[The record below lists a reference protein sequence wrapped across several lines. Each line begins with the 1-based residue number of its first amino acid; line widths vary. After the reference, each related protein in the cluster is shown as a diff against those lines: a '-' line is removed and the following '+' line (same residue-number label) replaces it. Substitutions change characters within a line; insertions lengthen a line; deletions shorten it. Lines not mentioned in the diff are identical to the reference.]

1 MVHLYVAHLILINL
15 WVIKVGSRWQVEKH
29 NDPYYKKAK
38 QEEYRS
44 RASYKLKQLDKK
56 YKIIKLGD
64 SVVDLGAA
72 PGGWSQVALEK
83 VGEEGLVVGVDLNR
97 FKKFHEDNY
106 YGIRGDFTTPE
117 VQEKI
122 TNLIGGKAK
131 VVMSDASPSLSGIK
145 NIDQLRSIDLVNVVI
160 EISENILERK
170 GNLVMKVFQGPEYK
184 NMLDSLKGKFR
195 QVKTTKP
202 ASSRKKSSE
211 MYVVGLDYWPNKKK
225 KKKN

>member
-1 MVHLYVAHLILINL
+1 M
-15 WVIKVGSRWQVEKH
+15 GSRWQVEKLH
-29 NDPYYKKAK
+29 DQYYKKAK
-38 QEEYRS
+38 QEDYRS

-56 YKIIKLGD
+56 YKLIKQGD

-83 VGEEGLVVGVDLNR
+83 VGEEGIVVGVDLNR
-97 FKKFHEDNY
+97 FKRFHEENY

-117 VQEKI
+117 VQKQI
-122 TNLIGGKAK
+122 TDYLGGKAK
-131 VVMSDASPSLSGIK
+131 VVMSDASPSLCGIK
-145 NIDQLRSIDLVNVVI
+145 NIDQLRSIDLINVVI

-184 NMLDSLKGKFR
+184 TMLDSLKGKFR

-225 KKKN
+225 YKK

>member
-1 MVHLYVAHLILINL
+1 M
-15 WVIKVGSRWQVEKH
+15 GSRWQMEKH
-29 NDPYYKKAK
+29 KDPYYKKAK
-38 QEEYRS
+38 QEDYRS

-56 YKIIKLGD
+56 FKIIKQGNT
-64 SVVDLGAA
+64 VVDLGAA

-83 VGEEGLVVGVDLNR
+83 VGEEGVVVGVDLNR
-97 FKKFHEDNY
+97 FKKFHEENY

-122 TNLIGGKAK
+122 MELIGGKAK
-131 VVMSDASPSLSGIK
+131 VVMSDASPSLCGIK
-145 NIDQLRSIDLVNVVI
+145 NIDQLRSIDLTNAVI
-160 EISENILERK
+160 GIAENILEPK

-184 NMLDSLKGKFR
+184 TMLDSLKGKFR

-211 MYVVGLDYWPNKKK
+211 MYVVGLGYKH
-225 KKKN
+225 KKNRKEKKN

>member
-1 MVHLYVAHLILINL
+1 M
-15 WVIKVGSRWQVEKH
+15 GSRWQVEKH

-38 QEEYRS
+38 KEEYRS

-83 VGEEGLVVGVDLNR
+83 VGEDGLVVGVDLNR

-106 YGIRGDFTTPE
+106 YGIKGDFTTPE

-122 TNLIGGKAK
+122 INLISGKAK
-131 VVMSDASPSLSGIK
+131 VVISDASPSLSGIK

-160 EISENILERK
+160 EISENILDRK

-211 MYVVGLDYWPNKKK
+211 MYVVCLDYWPNKKK

>member
-1 MVHLYVAHLILINL
+1 M
-15 WVIKVGSRWQVEKH
+15 GSRWQVEKH
-29 NDPYYKKAK
+29 KDPYYKQAK
-38 QEEYRS
+38 KEDYRS

-56 YKIIKLGD
+56 YKLLKQGNT
-64 SVVDLGAA
+64 VVDLGAA

-83 VGEEGLVVGVDLNR
+83 VGEEGIVVGVDLNR
-97 FKKFHEDNY
+97 FKKFHEENY

-122 TNLIGGKAK
+122 MELIGGKAK

-145 NIDQLRSIDLVNVVI
+145 NIDQLRSIDLTNAVI
-160 EISENILERK
+160 GIAENLLEEK

-184 NMLDSLKGKFR
+184 TMLDSLKGKFR

-202 ASSRKKSSE
+202 PSSRKKSSE
-211 MYVVGLDYWPNKKK
+211 MYVVGLGSRPKKNKKEN
-225 KKKN
+225 KN